1 MSVLCD
7 LCGSV
12 DVVKK
17 GFRHNKSGKKQKYFC
32 NSCKKWF
39 VIDDGFKRMRNKP
52 EVIVRAIHQ
61 YADGFSLGKVKN
73 HLHQHDQT
81 RVTRWTIRKWVVKF
95 EGQLKKKS
103 RKNGFQ
109 RLRGKSILMKKE
121 SV

>member
-7 LCGSV
+7 YCGSV
-12 DVVKK
+12 KVVKK
-17 GFRHNKSGKKQKYFC
+17 GFRHNFSGKKQKFFC
-32 NSCKKWF
+32 AACKKWF

-73 HLHQHDQT
+73 HLRQHDHT
-81 RVTRWTIRKWVVKF
+81 RVTRWTIRKWLVKF

-103 RKNGFQ
+103 RK
-109 RLRGKSILMKKE
+109 SA
-121 SV
+121 

>member
-103 RKNGFQ
+103 RKNVFQ

>member
-1 MSVLCD
+1 MLCD

-103 RKNGFQ
+103 RKNVFQ